1 MFKIT
6 AGKGFQMTFAN
17 NWTVSVQFGY
27 GNYCENRSFDRVD
40 FDRNVEPKGESK
52 DAEIAAWDANGTW
65 YDFGS
70 DEVKG
75 WCSPDEVAAFI
86 TKVSSFPG

>member
-1 MFKIT
+1 MFNIS

-17 NWTVSVQFGY
+17 GWTVSVQFGS
-27 GNYCENRSFDRVD
+27 GNYCGNRTYMV
-40 FDRNVEPKGESK
+40 VETEKGEST
-52 DAEIAAWDANGTW
+52 DAEIAAWDASGTW

-70 DEVKG
+70 DTVKG

-86 TKVSSFPG
+86 TLVQSFPTVH